1 MFLGKNEF
9 SASFGWNVFYISV
22 RFAWSILFFKS
33 YVSILICLIV
43 LSFIESGVLKY
54 PIIIIIMFLFISPF
68 SLSLF
73 ASYIWVL

>member
-9 SASFGWNVFYISV
+9 SASVGWNVFYISV